1 MNKFDSRTGN
11 VTGRITDRDSGQPL
25 FGVNITMA
33 DSSVEAK
40 TDLRG
45 RYFISNLPP
54 GDCTLQCSQPGYKTL
69 STLAVTVKPGETVQQ
84 DCQLI
89 CKDRIPLNEPVILLP
104 LRLEIHKLVPQNRQ
118 TVTVAHYAVSTQ
130 ATLYTSAGKFAPL
143 PLKSEIRPIVLQSAE
158 YWIRWYPDIIHNL
171 TPVGKITE
179 SEKTA
184 WEAFSK
190 IYDSHKDA
198 GTVRGLYKHELY
210 DLCLD
215 TLEIFYGIRPGR
227 LTDAEL
233 VRCRA
238 YDEAARA
245 AIRNEGLGVREAL
258 GWQDMENPEM
268 KAAWI
273 AFTKAVGPIRARQI
287 ARHIFEGN
295 WDFDNQDDLE
305 EEPLDILIS
314 RGMPLPTL
322 PEEISLYTIKDR
334 KAQLL
339 VEGIDIN
346 RKELLIAPT
355 DIGGSLWMTD
365 FQKAVQEGMGIII
378 SDPAKVQQ
386 IDHADWLIVVGV
398 NQTADSRTA
407 LQDILRRNNAT
418 GAFSIIAQDSP
429 TNNSESS
436 ATQFSEMETDAETY
450 LKNTRMRLSEEEFPS
465 DPAVQIGRNTLD
477 SQRLN
482 HILKLS
488 QSALSEM
495 PGANS
500 SEMTE
505 AIAISALLWTPC
517 TWHYRQLWGGFFNQY
532 FPVMSRLL
540 NNLKTGDLFVN
551 HISARGTLPIIRIED
566 NPYGILPVISIR
578 DWSKNLSRDA
588 GITAKDAET
597 ISEFLDSMKIR
608 FLSLSQGA
616 PKVDVTTDEDK
627 YETLLEILRSAPVS
641 KRVDVRAFDS
651 SKPADMSENPKYLN
665 CPLVRDTAEGKEA
678 CVDRPYPE
686 TAYLCDFS
694 HINHDDFNPACFQID
709 NNSPLLKRILKYLL
723 SLVFKD
729 AGDSADCD
737 VTGVVMARETG
748 EGLPGV
754 KVTLGGAVKTATTDE
769 RGIFSF
775 ENVPAGVHAMEAS
788 SDIHNVVK
796 YTHVAVNPGA
806 SNRVSLALSSA
817 ANPKN
822 NIESIRQPASKNV
835 QQPGGTIKGKVVD
848 RRSGEAVAGAI
859 VHLAGSGKSATTD
872 AEGSYTFATV
882 PAGSHQV
889 NISTSGF
896 NTATYTASV
905 SEVSP
910 VIEVNTDITPV
921 KTGGVI
927 VSGSD
932 TPSGPE
938 IPGGLDLLA
947 EAAGLLKRVHPD
959 KLEIL
964 LLETLDL
971 FSHRLD
977 AWFTGLANSVLEDC
991 QRQNTQSPPTGIYGW
1006 LEKPGGMDSRAIEP
1020 EYIQAPSVRQATT
1033 AAILRNASIHN
1044 GTDDN
1049 SGAFQINLSSEQI
1062 RKGLWYM
1069 EGLRQGHLLGELLG
1083 YRLERII
1090 HEESKKP
1097 KSEIKET
1104 DIFDLRDL
1112 YPLTLQ
1118 ETKDVTGELTAA
1130 PTIIDGEKFL
1140 NDQNTPAKFNQ
1151 IKAQLNRIKDA
1162 AADIALCEVMDS
1174 PDNVARRGGWMDFL
1188 DGDGL
1193 PPQEEFIRSPRSGDI
1208 HGTKVF
1214 LPILSPAINEADA
1227 SETNPRIIADPIL
1240 AHYCEKLM
1248 PDFEAKEIVA
1258 DLTKIDGT
1266 HTRPITFLMRELK
1279 MHPIDLVIGG
1289 VEELKLR
1296 VRYHL
1301 LSCWKENDSSEGL
1314 IASPCNILGPFPD
1327 FETSDELLN
1336 EVGVGLVTPASSAD
1350 ALSIFSYIE
1359 KAGLIRQLLHQNRT
1373 KNSLGTIPPEEIP
1386 LLKREQLD
1394 RLDPLAGFELLTG
1407 RLKRLADQLIHLIST
1422 TVSATVELKRRH
1434 LVLRVLQECQT
1445 WIQKIKDGSASNNN
1459 STGVVNTIEQLKA
1472 KVNNMIDSDP
1482 DFRDLAEQSQLL
1494 ARAGQLTDSDSNLP
1508 ELIENLRAQF
1518 VEMEKRFVLSVN
1530 ISAKRLVTS
1539 TNLPFQDVSRF
1550 GLEQA
1555 LTIFPDEP
1563 TIAASV
1569 KILKLFDQIIS
1580 TLVDQL
1586 LPIISDSPDS
1596 QNYLQCLKIVYMNAG
1611 EVNDIFTLNPNDVA
1625 AKDQQLRNR
1634 LPLSADQSQIII
1646 SRQVATAGYFEPL
1659 INSLLNSLKKI
1670 GQSISFTGKGIPEI
1684 ISLLQ
1689 LATDKEGMVVLT
1701 PYLLTS
1707 VNGSRPDWTID
1718 LSELSALN
1726 GPAYLQEYQKVR
1738 PAISN
1743 LFELFDVGSDLRIY
1757 EDKSYQRLDD
1767 DDLTS
1772 KKQGNADYL
1781 YLMPP
1786 SGSPQGMKCLT
1797 FILVD
1802 QWQEGIPNPE
1812 GSEMTGI
1819 ALRYVSPQ
1827 AEAPNAVII
1836 AVPPYR
1842 NKTEYW
1848 STDLLANTL
1857 LETIELMQIRLAGS
1871 DEVRG
1876 DFLLNWLF
1884 HFPALLF
1891 PPTKDGASMFPSRE
1905 QLFHGFDL
1913 GVLHGYV
1920 LASKLSP
1927 AEISRTSP
1935 TSTRNEA
1942 PKIGGQNE

>member
-1 MNKFDSRTGN
+1 MGN
-11 VTGRITDRDSGQPL
+11 VAGRITDRDSGQPL
-25 FGVNITMA
+25 FGVNVTVA
-33 DSSVEAK
+33 DSGVEAK

-54 GDCTLQCSQPGYKTL
+54 GDCVLLCAQPGYKTL
-69 STLAVTVKPGETVQQ
+69 STLALTVKPGETVQH

-118 TVTVAHYAVSTQ
+118 TVTVASYTVSNQ
-130 ATLYTSAGKFAPL
+130 ATLYTAAGKFAPL
-143 PLKSEIRPIVLQSAE
+143 PLKSEIQPIFLQSAE
-158 YWIRWYPDIIHNL
+158 YWIRWYPDVIHNL

-179 SEKTA
+179 AEKTA
-184 WEAFSK
+184 WEEFSK
-190 IYDSHKDA
+190 IYDKHKDA
-198 GTVRGLYKHELY
+198 GTVRGLYKQKIY

-215 TLEIFYGIRPGR
+215 TLEIFYGVRPGK

-233 VRCRA
+233 VRCKA

-245 AIRNEGLGVREAL
+245 SIRNEGLGVREAL
-258 GWQDMENPEM
+258 GWQDMENTEV
-268 KAAWI
+268 KAAWT

-295 WDFDNQDDLE
+295 WDFDNQDGIE
-305 EEPLDILIS
+305 EEPLDILMN

-334 KAQLL
+334 KTQLL
-339 VEGIDIN
+339 VEGIEIN
-346 RKELLIAPT
+346 RKQLLIAPT
-355 DIGGSLWMTD
+355 DIEGSLWMTD

-386 IDHADWLIVVGV
+386 IDQADWLIVVGV
-398 NQTADSRTA
+398 NQTTDSRTA

-418 GAFSIIAQDSP
+418 GGFSILAQDSP
-429 TNNSESS
+429 TNNSELS
-436 ATQFSEMETDAETY
+436 ATQFSEMEIDAETY
-450 LKNTRMRLSEEEFPS
+450 LKDTRMRISEEELPS
-465 DPAVQIGRNTLD
+465 DPAAQIGRNTLD

-488 QSALSEM
+488 QSTLSEM
-495 PGANS
+495 LGANS

-505 AIAISALLWTPC
+505 AIAISALLWVPC
-517 TWHYRQLWGGFFNQY
+517 TWHYRSLWGGFFNQY
-532 FPVMSRLL
+532 FPVVSRLL
-540 NNLKTGDLFVN
+540 NSLKPGDFFVN
-551 HISARGTLPIIRIED
+551 HIRARGTLPIIRIED
-566 NPYGILPVISIR
+566 NPYGILPVISIP
-578 DWSKNLSRDA
+578 DWAKNLSRDA
-588 GITAKDAET
+588 GITAKDAES
-597 ISEFLDSMKIR
+597 ISEFLDSMKII
-608 FLSLSQGA
+608 FLSLSKGA
-616 PKVDVTTDEDK
+616 AKLDVTTDEDK

-651 SKPADMSENPKYLN
+651 SKPADMSENPKYLD
-665 CPLVRDTAEGKEA
+665 CPLVRDKAEGKEA

-723 SLVFKD
+723 SLIFND
-729 AGDSADCD
+729 ASDSATCD
-737 VTGVVMARETG
+737 VTGVVIANETG
-748 EGLPGV
+748 EVLPGA
-754 KVTLGGAVKTATTDE
+754 KVSLGGTVKIVTTDE
-769 RGIFSF
+769 AGRFSF
-775 ENVPAGVHAMEAS
+775 ENVPAGVYAMEAS

-796 YTHVAVNPGA
+796 YTHIAVNPGV
-806 SNRVSLALSSA
+806 SNRVSFALSPGAIRKSS
-817 ANPKN
+817 
-822 NIESIRQPASKNV
+822 IESIRQPASKTIY
-835 QQPGGTIKGKVVD
+835 QPDGTIKGKVVD
-848 RRSGEAVAGAI
+848 RKSGEAVAGAI
-859 VHLAGSGKSATTD
+859 VHLSGSGKSVTTD
-872 AEGSYTFATV
+872 AEGGYTFATV
-882 PAGSHQV
+882 RTGSHQV
-889 NISTSGF
+889 NISADGF
-896 NTATYTASV
+896 NAATYTATV

-910 VIEVNTDITPV
+910 VIEVKTDITPV
-921 KTGGVI
+921 KTGTVI
-927 VSGSD
+927 FPGSY

-971 FSHRLD
+971 FNHRLD
-977 AWFTGLANSVLEDC
+977 AWFTGLANSVLEEC
-991 QRQNTQSPPTGIYGW
+991 QRQNTQSPPIGMYGW
-1006 LEKPGGMDSRAIEP
+1006 LEKPGGMDSRSIEP
-1020 EYIQAPSVRQATT
+1020 EYVQAPSVRQAST

-1044 GTDDN
+1044 GKVDN

-1069 EGLRQGHLLGELLG
+1069 EGLRQGHLPGELLG

-1097 KSEIKET
+1097 KSEIKEI
-1104 DIFDLRDL
+1104 DIFDLRDR

-1118 ETKDVTGELTAA
+1118 ETKDVTGELTAT

-1140 NDQNTPAKFNQ
+1140 NDQSAPAKFSQ

-1193 PPQEEFIRSPRSGDI
+1193 PPQEEFIRSTRSGDI
-1208 HGTKVF
+1208 HGAKVF
-1214 LPILSPAINEADA
+1214 LPILSRAITEANA

-1240 AHYCEKLM
+1240 AHFCEKLM
-1248 PDFEAKEIVA
+1248 PDFEAKEVVA
-1258 DLTKIDGT
+1258 DLTKIDGA

-1301 LSCWKENDSSEGL
+1301 LSCWKANDSSVDL
-1314 IASPCNILGPFPD
+1314 SASPCNILGPFPD

-1350 ALSIFSYIE
+1350 TLSIFNYIE
-1359 KAGLIRQLLHQNRT
+1359 KARLIRQLFHQNRT

-1394 RLDPLAGFELLTG
+1394 KLDPAAGFELLTG
-1407 RLKRLADQLIHLIST
+1407 RLGRLADQLIHLIST
-1422 TVSATVELKRRH
+1422 TVTATVELKRRH

-1445 WIQKIKDGSASNNN
+1445 WIQKIKDGFASNNN
-1459 STGVVNTIEQLKA
+1459 STSVVSAIEQLKS
-1472 KVNNMIDSDP
+1472 KVKNMIDSDP
-1482 DFRDLAEQSQLL
+1482 DFRVIAEQSQLP
-1494 ARAGQLTDSDSNLP
+1494 AKVEQLTGSNSKLP
-1508 ELIENLRAQF
+1508 DILENLRAQF
-1518 VEMEKRFVLSVN
+1518 VEMEKRFLLSVN
-1530 ISAKRLVTS
+1530 ISAKKLVINP
-1539 TNLPFQDVSRF
+1539 NLPFQDVSRF

-1555 LTIFPDEP
+1555 LTILPDEP
-1563 TIAASV
+1563 TVAASV
-1569 KILKLFDQIIS
+1569 KILKLFDHIIS
-1580 TLVDQL
+1580 TLVDKL
-1586 LPIISDSPDS
+1586 LPVISDSPDS
-1596 QNYLQCLKIVYMNAG
+1596 KNYLQCLKIVYMNAE
-1611 EVNDIFTLNPNDVA
+1611 EVNEILSLNPNDVT
-1625 AKDQQLRNR
+1625 AKAQQLRNR
-1634 LPLSADQSQIII
+1634 LPLSADQSQIIA
-1646 SRQVATAGYFEPL
+1646 SRQVANAGYFEPL
-1659 INSLLNSLKKI
+1659 LNSLLDNLKEI
-1670 GQSISFTGKGIPEI
+1670 GHYIDFANKGIPEI

-1689 LATDKEGMVVLT
+1689 SATDKEGMVVLM
-1701 PYLLTS
+1701 PYFLTS

-1726 GPAYLQEYQKVR
+1726 GPAYLQDYQKVR

-1743 LFELFDVGSDLRIY
+1743 LFELFKVGSELRIY
-1757 EDKSYQRLDD
+1757 EDKRYQRLDD
-1767 DDLTS
+1767 DQLTS
-1772 KKQGNADYL
+1772 KKQGNTDYL

-1812 GSEMTGI
+1812 GSEMTGL

-1842 NKTEYW
+1842 NKTESW
-1848 STDLLANTL
+1848 SMDLLANTL
-1857 LETIELMQIRLAGS
+1857 LETIELMQMRLAGS

-1891 PPTKDGASMFPSRE
+1891 PPAKDGASMFPLRE

-1920 LASKLSP
+1920 LASKLGP
-1927 AEISRTSP
+1927 AEVSKTTP